1 MAFAPNKTL
10 PTTVFEAA
18 RKSGASLRQRTRLRF
33 AFAFASDEDLLELE
47 KELTMEAVKAGEIK
61 PEGVLDGIYQGRWT
75 DLLDWIIANWDSI
88 LKMIMAIIGLFA
100 AGPTIAGLLIAV
112 ALLLVPATAS
122 AACEGGVCRPRVLI
136 ERKVERTV
144 VVNRPVVRVLQPV
157 RRVVHRDRFLL
168 YRRVL
173 RVHGE

>member
-1 MAFAPNKTL
+1 MVALTPNKTL

-18 RKSGASLRQRTRLRF
+18 RKTGASLRQRTRLRF

-47 KELTMEAVKAGEIK
+47 KELTMEAVKAGAIK
-61 PEGVLDGIYQGRWT
+61 PEGVKDGVFVGAWI

-100 AGPTIAGLLIAV
+100 AGPTIAGLLIAAV
-112 ALLLVPATAS
+112 LLLVPATAS
-122 AACEGGVCRPRVLI
+122 AQCAGGVCRVPRVT
-136 ERKVERTV
+136 VEGKV
-144 VVNRPVVRVLQPV
+144 VVDRPFLRVAPV
-157 RRVVHRDRFLL
+157 RRFVHRDFLL

-173 RVHGE
+173 RVHGGG